1 MVLVIGSP
9 TSWFQSTIGLRQGD
23 PLSPYLFIL
32 GAEVFTRMIK
42 RAQMNGRLTD
52 LPMGNGYGELCHL
65 LYADDCL
72 LLARASEEEAGVII
86 EQLKEYCCMS
96 GQQVNSSKSLK

>member
-1 MVLVIGSP
+1 MVLVNGSP
-9 TSWFQSTIGLRQGD
+9 TSWFQSTVGLRQGD

-32 GAEVFTRMIK
+32 GAEVFTRMIE

-52 LPMGNGYGELCHL
+52 LPMGNGYRV

-86 EQLKEYCCMS
+86 EQLREYCCRAD
-96 GQQVNSSKSLK
+96 NR